1 MSEMPIHYKTRRVL
15 SWASRLDINAL
26 DQATRTAALP
36 FVETPLALM
45 PDAHLGMGATVGSVI
60 ATKGAIIPSAVG
72 VDIGCGML
80 AAKLPIR
87 QEQLPDNLD
96 ASHALIARSVPAGI
110 PTKHNKG
117 NGSHGRDVVT
127 VIPSGPPA
135 VVGQDLLDRAHRQM
149 GTLGSG
155 NHFVELTVADDGGVW
170 LVLHSGSRGVGNKIA
185 QYHIAEAKGLMKT
198 YFIELED
205 PDLAYLVQGT
215 SPFHDYIHD
224 MQWAQRYAAMNREH
238 MAKRIL
244 HELSEAWKINLS
256 PLQIINCHH
265 NYTTCEHHRGQDMWV
280 TRKGAIKADVGDY
293 GVIPGS
299 MATGSFIVRGKGN
312 PASFNSASHG
322 AGRTMS
328 RTRARKELTA
338 ESLDTRMSGIA
349 WNHQAETLLDE
360 HPDAYKDLGQVMA
373 DQEDLVEIVHQLTTV
388 LNFKGA

>member
-1 MSEMPIHYKTRRVL
+1 MSEMPIHYKARRVL

-117 NGSHGRDVVT
+117 NGSHGLDVVT
-127 VIPSGPPA
+127 VLPAAPPA

-185 QYHIAEAKGLMKT
+185 QHHIAEAKGLMKT

-238 MAKRIL
+238 MAGRIL
-244 HELSEAWKINLS
+244 HELSEAWKINLRPAPS
-256 PLQIINCHH
+256 IDSYH

-349 WNHQAETLLDE
+349 WNHQAEALLDE